1 LIGLWRIVD
10 YLCARRCRLMSQNK
24 TTILSNTGLSLADFS
39 ELTKFRL
46 SVTVVISSI
55 AGYFLAVDTVHY
67 PTLFLLVLGGYAM
80 VGASNVF
87 NQVFEK
93 DLDKLMERT
102 KNRPLPTARI
112 QPNTALFIGVILT
125 LIGIA
130 ALYVINIKTAFFAS
144 VSIFLYAC
152 LYTPLKQKTSLS
164 VFVGAFPG
172 AIPFMLGWV
181 AATNEFGIEP
191 GLLFMLQ
198 FFWQFPH
205 FWAIGWVMHDQ
216 YENAGFKMLPSGK
229 PDPTTAFQIVFYTF
243 WTVLISLLPA
253 FQYTGQLYLTLP
265 AAGAVGLLGVFFLYA
280 AIQLMYLKTDPAARF
295 LIRSSILYITG
306 VQLVYVLDKF
316 ILQ

>member
-1 LIGLWRIVD
+1 
-10 YLCARRCRLMSQNK
+10 MSQNK
-24 TTILSNTGLSLADFS
+24 TTLLSNKGLSLTDFS

-67 PTLFLLVLGGYAM
+67 PTLLLLVVGGYAM

-93 DLDKLMERT
+93 DLDGLMERT
-102 KNRPLPTARI
+102 MNRPLPRERI
-112 QPNTALFIGVILT
+112 QPNTALFIGVVLT

-130 ALYVINIKTAFFAS
+130 ALYIINIKTAFFAS
-144 VSIFLYAC
+144 ISIFLYAC
-152 LYTPLKQKTSLS
+152 LYTPLKQRTSLS

-191 GLLFMLQ
+191 GVLFMVQ

-229 PDPTTAFQIVFYTF
+229 PDQITAFQIVFYTF
-243 WTVLISLLPA
+243 WTVLISLIPA
-253 FQYTGQLYLTLP
+253 FQYTGKLYLTLP
-265 AAGAVGLLGVFFLYA
+265 AACLVGVLGIFFLYA
-280 AIQLMYLKTDPAARF
+280 GIQLMYLKTDKAARF
-295 LIRSSILYITG
+295 LIRASIIYITG
-306 VQLVYVLDKF
+306 IQLIYVLDKF

>member
-1 LIGLWRIVD
+1 
-10 YLCARRCRLMSQNK
+10 MSQNK
-24 TTILSNTGLSLADFS
+24 TTLLSNTGLSLTDFS

-55 AGYFLAVDTVHY
+55 AGYFLAVDTVNY
-67 PTLFLLVLGGYAM
+67 ATLVLLSVGGYAM

-102 KNRPLPTARI
+102 MNRPLPTGRV
-112 QPNTALFIGVILT
+112 QPNTALFAGVILT

-130 ALYVINIKTAFFAS
+130 ALYFINLKTAFFAS
-144 VSIFLYAC
+144 LSIFLYAC
-152 LYTPLKQKTSLS
+152 FYTPLKQKTSLS

-191 GLLFMLQ
+191 GVLFMIQ

-205 FWAIGWVMHDQ
+205 FWAIGWVMHEQ

-229 PDPTTAFQIVFYTF
+229 PDQITAFQIVFYSF
-243 WTVLISLLPA
+243 WTVLISLIPA
-253 FQYTGQLYLTLP
+253 FHYTGQLYLTLP
-265 AAGAVGLLGVFFLYA
+265 ATVLVILLGIFFLYA
-280 AIQLMYLKTDPAARF
+280 GIQLMYLKTSKAAQF
-295 LIRSSILYITG
+295 LIKASIFYITG
-306 VQLVYVLDKF
+306 IQLIYVIDKF
-316 ILQ
+316 LLQ

>member
-1 LIGLWRIVD
+1 
-10 YLCARRCRLMSQNK
+10 MSQNK
-24 TTILSNTGLSLADFS
+24 TTLLSNTGLSLTDFS

-67 PTLFLLVLGGYAM
+67 PTLLLLVVGGYAM

-93 DLDKLMERT
+93 DLDGLMERT
-102 KNRPLPTARI
+102 MNRPLPRERI
-112 QPNTALFIGVILT
+112 QPNTALFIGVVLT

-130 ALYVINIKTAFFAS
+130 ALYIINIKTAFFAS
-144 VSIFLYAC
+144 ISIFLYAC
-152 LYTPLKQKTSLS
+152 LYTPLKQRTSLS

-191 GLLFMLQ
+191 GVLFMVQ

-205 FWAIGWVMHDQ
+205 FWSIGWVMHDQ

-229 PDPTTAFQIVFYTF
+229 PDQITAFQIVFYTF
-243 WTVLISLLPA
+243 WTVLISLIPA
-253 FQYTGQLYLTLP
+253 FQYTGKLYLTLP
-265 AAGAVGLLGVFFLYA
+265 AACLVGVLGVFFLYA
-280 AIQLMYLKTDPAARF
+280 GIQLMYLKTDKAARF
-295 LIRSSILYITG
+295 LIRASIIYITG
-306 VQLVYVLDKF
+306 IQLIYVLDKF

>member
-1 LIGLWRIVD
+1 
-10 YLCARRCRLMSQNK
+10 MSQNK
-24 TTILSNTGLSLADFS
+24 IKLLSNKGLSLTDFS

-46 SVTVVISSI
+46 SITVVISSI
-55 AGYFLAVDTVHY
+55 EGYFLAVDVVHY
-67 PTLFLLVLGGYAM
+67 PTLLLLIVGGYAM

-102 KNRPLPTARI
+102 QNRPLPTERMH
-112 QPNTALFIGVILT
+112 PNTALFIGVMLA
-125 LIGIA
+125 LIGIT
-130 ALYVINIKTAFFAS
+130 ALYLINIKTAFFAS
-144 VSIFLYAC
+144 LSIFLYAC

-191 GLLFMLQ
+191 GVLFMVQ

-205 FWAIGWVMHDQ
+205 FWSIGWVMHDQ

-229 PDPTTAFQIVFYTF
+229 PDQITAFQIVFYSF

-253 FQYTGQLYLTLP
+253 FHYTGRLYLTLP
-265 AAGAVGLLGVFFLYA
+265 ASILVGLLGVFFLYA
-280 AIQLMYLKTDPAARF
+280 SIQLMFLKTNKAAQF
-295 LIRSSILYITG
+295 LIRTSILYITG
-306 VQLVYVLDKF
+306 IQLIYVLDKF
-316 ILQ
+316 LLQ

>member
-1 LIGLWRIVD
+1 
-10 YLCARRCRLMSQNK
+10 MSQNK
-24 TTILSNTGLSLADFS
+24 TTLLSNTGLSLTDFS

-67 PTLFLLVLGGYAM
+67 PTLLLLVVGGYAM

-93 DLDKLMERT
+93 DFDGLMERT
-102 KNRPLPTARI
+102 MNRPLPRERI
-112 QPNTALFIGVILT
+112 QPNTALFIGVVLT

-130 ALYVINIKTAFFAS
+130 ALYIINIKTAFFAS
-144 VSIFLYAC
+144 ISIFLYAC
-152 LYTPLKQKTSLS
+152 LYTPLKQRTSLS

-191 GLLFMLQ
+191 GVLFMVQ

-229 PDPTTAFQIVFYTF
+229 PDQITAFQIVFYTF
-243 WTVLISLLPA
+243 WTVLISLIPA
-253 FQYTGQLYLTLP
+253 FQYTGKLYLTIP
-265 AAGAVGLLGVFFLYA
+265 AACLVGVLGVFFLYA
-280 AIQLMYLKTDPAARF
+280 GIQLMYLKTDKAARF
-295 LIRSSILYITG
+295 LIRASIIYITG
-306 VQLVYVLDKF
+306 IQLIYVLDKF

>member
-1 LIGLWRIVD
+1 
-10 YLCARRCRLMSQNK
+10 MSQNNK
-24 TTILSNTGLSLADFS
+24 TLLSNTGLSLTDFS

-67 PTLFLLVLGGYAM
+67 PTLLLLLVGGYAM

-93 DLDKLMERT
+93 DLDGLMERT
-102 KNRPLPTARI
+102 MNRPLPRERI
-112 QPNTALFIGVILT
+112 QPNTALFIGVVLT

-130 ALYVINIKTAFFAS
+130 ALYIINIKTAFFAS
-144 VSIFLYAC
+144 ISIFLYAC
-152 LYTPLKQKTSLS
+152 LYTPLKQRTSLS

-191 GLLFMLQ
+191 GVLFMVQ

-229 PDPTTAFQIVFYTF
+229 PDQITAFQIVFYTF
-243 WTVLISLLPA
+243 WTVLISLIPA
-253 FQYTGQLYLTLP
+253 FQYTGKLYLTLP
-265 AAGAVGLLGVFFLYA
+265 AACLVGVLGVFFLHA
-280 AIQLMYLKTDPAARF
+280 GIQLMYLKTDKAARF
-295 LIRSSILYITG
+295 LIRASIIYITG
-306 VQLVYVLDKF
+306 IQLIYVLDKF

>member
-1 LIGLWRIVD
+1 
-10 YLCARRCRLMSQNK
+10 MSQNK
-24 TTILSNTGLSLADFS
+24 TTLLSNKGLSLIDFS

-67 PTLFLLVLGGYAM
+67 PTLLLLVVGGYAM

-93 DLDKLMERT
+93 DLDGLMERT
-102 KNRPLPTARI
+102 MNRPLPRERI
-112 QPNTALFIGVILT
+112 QPNTALFIGVVLT

-130 ALYVINIKTAFFAS
+130 ALYIINIKTAFFAS
-144 VSIFLYAC
+144 ISIFLYAC
-152 LYTPLKQKTSLS
+152 LYTPLKQRTSLS

-191 GLLFMLQ
+191 GVLFMVQ

-229 PDPTTAFQIVFYTF
+229 PDQITAFQIVFYTF
-243 WTVLISLLPA
+243 WTVLISLIPA
-253 FQYTGQLYLTLP
+253 FQYTGKLYLTLP
-265 AAGAVGLLGVFFLYA
+265 AACLVGVLGVFFLYA
-280 AIQLMYLKTDPAARF
+280 GIQLMYLKTDKAARF
-295 LIRSSILYITG
+295 LIRASIIYITG
-306 VQLVYVLDKF
+306 IQLIYVLDKF

>member
-1 LIGLWRIVD
+1 
-10 YLCARRCRLMSQNK
+10 MSQNK
-24 TTILSNTGLSLADFS
+24 TTLLSNKGLSLTDFS

-67 PTLFLLVLGGYAM
+67 PTLLLLVVGGYAM

-93 DLDKLMERT
+93 DLDGLMERT
-102 KNRPLPTARI
+102 MNRPLPRERI
-112 QPNTALFIGVILT
+112 QPNTALFIGVVLT

-130 ALYVINIKTAFFAS
+130 ALYIINIKTAFFAS
-144 VSIFLYAC
+144 ISIFLYAC
-152 LYTPLKQKTSLS
+152 LYTPLKQRTSLS

-191 GLLFMLQ
+191 GVLFMVQ

-216 YENAGFKMLPSGK
+216 YENAGFKMLPSGE
-229 PDPTTAFQIVFYTF
+229 PDQITAFQIVFYTF
-243 WTVLISLLPA
+243 WTVLISLIPA
-253 FQYTGQLYLTLP
+253 FQYTGKLYLTLP
-265 AAGAVGLLGVFFLYA
+265 AACLVGVLGVFFLYA
-280 AIQLMYLKTDPAARF
+280 GIQLMYLKTDKAARF
-295 LIRSSILYITG
+295 LIRASIIYITG
-306 VQLVYVLDKF
+306 IQLIYVLDKF

>member
-1 LIGLWRIVD
+1 
-10 YLCARRCRLMSQNK
+10 MSQNK
-24 TTILSNTGLSLADFS
+24 IKLLSNKGLSLTDFS

-46 SVTVVISSI
+46 SITVVISSI
-55 AGYFLAVDTVHY
+55 AGYFLAVDVVHY
-67 PTLFLLVLGGYAM
+67 PTLLLLIVGGYAM

-102 KNRPLPTARI
+102 QNRPLPTERMH
-112 QPNTALFIGVILT
+112 PNTALFIGVMLA
-125 LIGIA
+125 LIGIT
-130 ALYVINIKTAFFAS
+130 ALYLINIKTAFFAS
-144 VSIFLYAC
+144 LSIFLYAC

-191 GLLFMLQ
+191 GVLFMVQ

-205 FWAIGWVMHDQ
+205 FWSIGWVMHDQ

-229 PDPTTAFQIVFYTF
+229 PDQITAFQIVFYSF

-253 FQYTGQLYLTLP
+253 FHYTGRLYLTLP
-265 AAGAVGLLGVFFLYA
+265 ASILVGLLGIFFLYA
-280 AIQLMYLKTDPAARF
+280 SIQLMFLKTNKAAQF
-295 LIRSSILYITG
+295 LIRTSILYITG
-306 VQLVYVLDKF
+306 IQLIYVLDKF
-316 ILQ
+316 LLQ

>member
-1 LIGLWRIVD
+1 
-10 YLCARRCRLMSQNK
+10 MSQNK
-24 TTILSNTGLSLADFS
+24 TTLLSNTGLSLTDFS

-67 PTLFLLVLGGYAM
+67 PTLLLLVVGGYAM

-93 DLDKLMERT
+93 DLDGLMERT
-102 KNRPLPTARI
+102 MNRPLPRERI
-112 QPNTALFIGVILT
+112 QPNTALFIGVVLT

-130 ALYVINIKTAFFAS
+130 ALYIINIKTAFFAS
-144 VSIFLYAC
+144 ISIFLYAC
-152 LYTPLKQKTSLS
+152 LYTPLKQRTSLS

-191 GLLFMLQ
+191 GVLFMVQ

-229 PDPTTAFQIVFYTF
+229 PDQITAFQIVFYTF
-243 WTVLISLLPA
+243 WTVLISLIPA
-253 FQYTGQLYLTLP
+253 FQYTGKLYLTIP
-265 AAGAVGLLGVFFLYA
+265 AACLVGVLGVFFLYA
-280 AIQLMYLKTDPAARF
+280 GIQLMYLKTDKAARF
-295 LIRSSILYITG
+295 LIRASIIYITG
-306 VQLVYVLDKF
+306 IQLIYVLDKF

>member
-1 LIGLWRIVD
+1 
-10 YLCARRCRLMSQNK
+10 MSQNK
-24 TTILSNTGLSLADFS
+24 TTLLSNKGLSLTDFS

-67 PTLFLLVLGGYAM
+67 PTLLLLVVGGYAM
-80 VGASNVF
+80 VGASNIF

-93 DLDKLMERT
+93 DLDGLMERT
-102 KNRPLPTARI
+102 MNRPLPRERI
-112 QPNTALFIGVILT
+112 QPNTALFIGVVLT

-130 ALYVINIKTAFFAS
+130 ALYIINIKTAFFAS
-144 VSIFLYAC
+144 ISIFLYAC
-152 LYTPLKQKTSLS
+152 LYTPLKQRTSLS

-191 GLLFMLQ
+191 GVLFMVQ

-229 PDPTTAFQIVFYTF
+229 PDQITAFQIVFYTF
-243 WTVLISLLPA
+243 WTVLISLIPA
-253 FQYTGQLYLTLP
+253 FQYTGKLYLTLP
-265 AAGAVGLLGVFFLYA
+265 AACLVGVLGVFFLYA
-280 AIQLMYLKTDPAARF
+280 GIQLMYLKTDKAARF
-295 LIRSSILYITG
+295 LIRASIIYITG
-306 VQLVYVLDKF
+306 IQLIYVLDKF

>member
-1 LIGLWRIVD
+1 
-10 YLCARRCRLMSQNK
+10 MSQNK
-24 TTILSNTGLSLADFS
+24 TTLLSNKGLSLTDFS

-67 PTLFLLVLGGYAM
+67 PTLLLLVVGGYAM

-93 DLDKLMERT
+93 DLDGLMERT
-102 KNRPLPTARI
+102 MNRPLPRERI
-112 QPNTALFIGVILT
+112 QPNTALLIGVVLT

-130 ALYVINIKTAFFAS
+130 ALYIINIKTAFFAS
-144 VSIFLYAC
+144 ISIFLYAC
-152 LYTPLKQKTSLS
+152 LYTPLKQRTSLS

-191 GLLFMLQ
+191 GVLFMVQ

-229 PDPTTAFQIVFYTF
+229 PDQITAFQIVFYTF
-243 WTVLISLLPA
+243 WTVLISLIPA
-253 FQYTGQLYLTLP
+253 FQYTGKLYLTLP
-265 AAGAVGLLGVFFLYA
+265 AACLVGVLGVFFLYA
-280 AIQLMYLKTDPAARF
+280 GIQLMYLKTDKAARF
-295 LIRSSILYITG
+295 LIRASIIYITG
-306 VQLVYVLDKF
+306 IQLIYVLDKF

>member
-1 LIGLWRIVD
+1 
-10 YLCARRCRLMSQNK
+10 MSQNK
-24 TTILSNTGLSLADFS
+24 IKLLSNKGLSLTDFS

-46 SVTVVISSI
+46 SITVVISSI
-55 AGYFLAVDTVHY
+55 AGYFLAVDVVHY
-67 PTLFLLVLGGYAM
+67 PTLLLLIVGGYAM

-102 KNRPLPTARI
+102 QNRPLPTERMH
-112 QPNTALFIGVILT
+112 PNTALFIGVMLA
-125 LIGIA
+125 LIGIT
-130 ALYVINIKTAFFAS
+130 ALYLINIKTAFFAS
-144 VSIFLYAC
+144 LSIFLYAC

-191 GLLFMLQ
+191 GVLFIVQ

-229 PDPTTAFQIVFYTF
+229 PDQITAFQIVFYSF

-253 FQYTGQLYLTLP
+253 FHYTGRLYLTLP
-265 AAGAVGLLGVFFLYA
+265 ASILVGLLGVFFLYA
-280 AIQLMYLKTDPAARF
+280 SIQLMFLKTNKAAQF
-295 LIRSSILYITG
+295 LIRTSILYITG
-306 VQLVYVLDKF
+306 IQLIYVLDKF
-316 ILQ
+316 LLQ

>member
-1 LIGLWRIVD
+1 
-10 YLCARRCRLMSQNK
+10 MSQNK
-24 TTILSNTGLSLADFS
+24 TTLLSNTGLSLTDFS

-46 SVTVVISSI
+46 SITVVISSI

-67 PTLFLLVLGGYAM
+67 PTLLLLVVGGYAM

-93 DLDKLMERT
+93 DLDGLMERT
-102 KNRPLPTARI
+102 MNRPLPRERI
-112 QPNTALFIGVILT
+112 QPNTALFIGVVLT

-130 ALYVINIKTAFFAS
+130 ALYIINIKTAFFAS
-144 VSIFLYAC
+144 ISIFLYAC
-152 LYTPLKQKTSLS
+152 LYTPLKQRTSLS

-191 GLLFMLQ
+191 GVLFMVQ

-205 FWAIGWVMHDQ
+205 FWAIGWLMHDQ

-229 PDPTTAFQIVFYTF
+229 PDQITAFQIVFYTF
-243 WTVLISLLPA
+243 WTVLISLIPA
-253 FQYTGQLYLTLP
+253 FQYTGKLYLTLP
-265 AAGAVGLLGVFFLYA
+265 AACLVGVLGVFFLYA
-280 AIQLMYLKTDPAARF
+280 GIQLMYLKTDKAARF
-295 LIRSSILYITG
+295 LIRASIIYITG
-306 VQLVYVLDKF
+306 IQLIYVLDKF

>member
-1 LIGLWRIVD
+1 
-10 YLCARRCRLMSQNK
+10 MSQNK
-24 TTILSNTGLSLADFS
+24 TTLLSNKGLSLTDFS

-67 PTLFLLVLGGYAM
+67 PTLLLLGVGGYAM

-93 DLDKLMERT
+93 DLDGLMERT
-102 KNRPLPTARI
+102 MNRPLPRERI
-112 QPNTALFIGVILT
+112 QPNTALFIGVVLT

-130 ALYVINIKTAFFAS
+130 ALYIINIKTAFFAS
-144 VSIFLYAC
+144 ISIFLYAC
-152 LYTPLKQKTSLS
+152 LYTPLKQRTSLS

-181 AATNEFGIEP
+181 AATNEFGMEP
-191 GLLFMLQ
+191 GVLFMVQ

-229 PDPTTAFQIVFYTF
+229 PDQITAFQIVFYTF
-243 WTVLISLLPA
+243 WTVLISLIPA
-253 FQYTGQLYLTLP
+253 FQYTGKLYLTLP
-265 AAGAVGLLGVFFLYA
+265 AACLVGVLGVFFLHA
-280 AIQLMYLKTDPAARF
+280 GIQLMYLKTDKAARF
-295 LIRSSILYITG
+295 LIRASIIYITG
-306 VQLVYVLDKF
+306 IQLIYVLDKF

>member
-1 LIGLWRIVD
+1 
-10 YLCARRCRLMSQNK
+10 MSQNK
-24 TTILSNTGLSLADFS
+24 TTLLSNKGLSLTDFS

-67 PTLFLLVLGGYAM
+67 PTLLLLVVGGYAM

-93 DLDKLMERT
+93 DLDGLMERT
-102 KNRPLPTARI
+102 MNRPLPRERI
-112 QPNTALFIGVILT
+112 QPNTALFIGVVLT

-130 ALYVINIKTAFFAS
+130 ALYIINIKTAFFAS
-144 VSIFLYAC
+144 ISIFLYAC
-152 LYTPLKQKTSLS
+152 LYTPLKQRTSLS

-191 GLLFMLQ
+191 GVLFMVQ

-229 PDPTTAFQIVFYTF
+229 PDQITAFQIVFYTF
-243 WTVLISLLPA
+243 WTVLISLIPA
-253 FQYTGQLYLTLP
+253 FQYTEKLYLTLP
-265 AAGAVGLLGVFFLYA
+265 AACLVGVLGVFFLYA
-280 AIQLMYLKTDPAARF
+280 GIQLMYLKTDKAARF
-295 LIRSSILYITG
+295 LIRASIIYITG
-306 VQLVYVLDKF
+306 IQLIYVLDKF

>member
-1 LIGLWRIVD
+1 
-10 YLCARRCRLMSQNK
+10 MSQNK
-24 TTILSNTGLSLADFS
+24 TTLLSNKGLSLTDFS

-67 PTLFLLVLGGYAM
+67 PTLLLLVVGGYAM

-93 DLDKLMERT
+93 DLDGLMERT
-102 KNRPLPTARI
+102 MNRPLPRERI
-112 QPNTALFIGVILT
+112 QPNTALFIGVVLT

-130 ALYVINIKTAFFAS
+130 ALYIINIKTAFFAS
-144 VSIFLYAC
+144 ISIFLYAC
-152 LYTPLKQKTSLS
+152 LYTPLKQRTSLS

-191 GLLFMLQ
+191 GVLFMVQ

-205 FWAIGWVMHDQ
+205 FWSIGWVMHDQ

-229 PDPTTAFQIVFYTF
+229 PDQITAFQIVFYTF
-243 WTVLISLLPA
+243 WTVLISLIPA
-253 FQYTGQLYLTLP
+253 FQYTGKLYLTLP
-265 AAGAVGLLGVFFLYA
+265 AACLVGVLGVFFLYA
-280 AIQLMYLKTDPAARF
+280 GIQLMYLKTDKAARF
-295 LIRSSILYITG
+295 LIRASIIYITG
-306 VQLVYVLDKF
+306 IQLIYVLDKF